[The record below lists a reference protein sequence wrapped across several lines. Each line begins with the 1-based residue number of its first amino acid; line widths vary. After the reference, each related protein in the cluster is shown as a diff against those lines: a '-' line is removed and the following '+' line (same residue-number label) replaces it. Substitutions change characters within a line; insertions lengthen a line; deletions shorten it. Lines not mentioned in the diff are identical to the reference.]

1 MTDHATQERRPEPYS
16 KGGLFVTDAEL
27 IRRSGLPEK
36 YGRRLIAY
44 FDNPKNKVNF
54 PKKLPL
60 YGDRRYWPDCEKFF
74 ERTAGHRIGPS
85 NGGPNGRSS

>member
-1 MTDHATQERRPEPYS
+1 MTDQATQERDKPAPYS

-36 YGRRLIAY
+36 YARRLIA
-44 FDNPKNKVNF
+44 DLDKSRMSGF

-60 YGDRRYWPDCEKFF
+60 YGDRRYWPSVKAYFD
-74 ERTAGHRIGPS
+74 RTAGFRIGAS
-85 NGGPNGRSS
+85 DGGSDD